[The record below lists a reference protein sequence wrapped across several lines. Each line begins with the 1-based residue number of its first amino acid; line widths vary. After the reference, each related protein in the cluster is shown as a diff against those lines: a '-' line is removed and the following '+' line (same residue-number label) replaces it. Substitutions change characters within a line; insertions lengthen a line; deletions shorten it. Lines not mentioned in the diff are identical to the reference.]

1 MSRDIEALAKLVGS
15 NFASLDDGWSIYLT
29 PIGEVRDMDG
39 KMIYPADP
47 GRAKLYKKN
56 KEQAPGGGVTR
67 EEFDRL
73 SEEILAGKVHIG
85 SNIEMRVKD
94 GGIEF
99 FEIC

>member
-15 NFASLDDGWSIYLT
+15 NFASLDDGRSIYLT

-73 SEEILAGKVHIG
+73 SGKIADYAT
-85 SNIEMRVKD
+85 N
-94 GGIEF
+94 
-99 FEIC
+99 